1 MLNAQAKGAWYL
13 IETRKRKKRE
23 PEKKNK
29 NQEAAPDSKPKSLA
43 AKTLKKRSARPLA
56 VLAGI
61 LGCQPTWAIY
71 RGSGWVSGPWVPIK
85 DQMAVAPNLNGPRAL
100 MIWNYPSW
108 AAYSL
113 QSNNIHTC
121 AMYLGHLVKPHGF
134 AQMGSL
140 LVPPVWEVPLTKD
153 GQKGFTTERDSR
165 NCVGWMA
172 SCTPVL
178 LANRGLGARF
188 TGLANHFAV

>member
-1 MLNAQAKGAWYL
+1 MLNAQAKGSWYL

-23 PEKKNK
+23 PKKKKTGSGPRFQTKKPSCKNVEK
-29 NQEAAPDSKPKSLA
+29 AIS
-43 AKTLKKRSARPLA
+43 RPLA
-56 VLAGI
+56 VLAGV

-71 RGSGWVSGPWVPIK
+71 RGTGWVSGPWDPIRE
-85 DQMAVAPNLNGPRAL
+85 QMAVAPNSNGPRAL

-165 NCVGWMA
+165 SCVGWMA
-172 SCTPVL
+172 SCTLVL
-178 LANRGLGARF
+178 FADRGLGATF
-188 TGLANHFAV
+188 TGSANRFAF